1 MNVLELMINQ
11 AIPGPTEM
19 MIILVIVLVLFGGSK
34 IPQLG
39 DSLGKGIRNFKR
51 SFNGEDEPEAEVV
64 ETKAITEEPNAE
76 VLKEQLKDEVE
87 N

>member
-64 ETKAITEEPNAE
+64 ETKAITEEPSAE
-76 VLKEQLKDEVE
+76 VLKEKLKDEVE